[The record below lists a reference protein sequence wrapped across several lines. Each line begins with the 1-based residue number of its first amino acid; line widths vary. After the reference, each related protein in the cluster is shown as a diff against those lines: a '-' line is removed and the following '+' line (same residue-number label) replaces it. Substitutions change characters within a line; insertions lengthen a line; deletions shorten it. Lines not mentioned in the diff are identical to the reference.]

1 MKKIDLKNKNFTM
14 KIIAAFFAFIMWT
27 YVMSEVN
34 PRIVKQI
41 PNVKVEILN
50 EESLERNNLTLMD
63 ISDDTIT
70 VEVRGR
76 RNDVINIKPSDITA
90 KIDLKGYRA
99 GINKV
104 PIKISDLYNA
114 EIVDSSPE
122 LLTVNIDKL
131 IEKQMPISVELIGE
145 PIDGYAAGEID
156 VNPSE
161 VLVKGPRSIVN
172 NVDKVR
178 ANVNIDGIQNDIKTT
193 VPMKLLN
200 GDGEEISR
208 LEKDPNTVNVEVS
221 ILKLKEVNVEPVIKG
236 NPLVNHE
243 ITNIEIEPKKVTI
256 KGRED
261 VLEGVETIKTK
272 PIDISYES
280 DDLDKQVELDL
291 PEGIYLVGDKELK
304 INVKI
309 SKNEKNKLE
318 FEKSDIK
325 AKNMDEGLKFKLAE
339 SEDDKGISISITALE
354 DIMKDLG
361 KNDFELF
368 IDLKDISEGEHT
380 VDIEVKTP
388 EGVILESI
396 DPKSLKIVV
405 EVKDESEVEGEG
417 EGSEDNNTQ
426 DENTEQ

>member
-14 KIIAAFFAFIMWT
+14 KIVAAFFAFIMWT

-34 PRIVKQI
+34 PRIVKPI
-41 PNVKVEILN
+41 SNVKVEILN
-50 EESLERNNLTLMD
+50 EESLEENNLTLMD

-90 KIDLKGYRA
+90 TIDLKGYRA

-104 PIKISDLYNA
+104 PIKIPDLYNA

-131 IEKQMPISVELIGE
+131 IEKQMPISVELIGD

-156 VNPSE
+156 INPSE

-178 ANVNIDGIQNDIKTT
+178 ANVNIDGIQNDIKRT

-200 GDGEEISR
+200 SDGDEISR

-221 ILKLKEVNVEPVIKG
+221 ILKLKEVSVEPVIKG
-236 NPLVNHE
+236 NPLVDHE
-243 ITNIEIEPKKVTI
+243 ITDVEIEPKKVTI

-309 SKNEKNKLE
+309 SENEKNTFE
-318 FEKSDIK
+318 FDKNDIK
-325 AKNMDEGLKFKLAE
+325 AKNIDEGLKFKLAE
-339 SEDDKGISISITALE
+339 SEDDTNVSISITALE
-354 DIMKDLG
+354 DIMKDLD

-380 VDIEVKTP
+380 VDIEVNTP

-396 DPKSLKIVV
+396 DPKTLKIVV
-405 EVKDESEVEGEG
+405 EVKDESEDED
-417 EGSEDNNTQ
+417 EGSEDNNIQ
-426 DENTEQ
+426 DENTE

>member
-34 PRIVKQI
+34 PRIVKPI
-41 PNVKVEILN
+41 SNVKVEILN
-50 EESLERNNLTLMD
+50 EESLEENNLTLMD

-90 KIDLKGYRA
+90 TIDLKGYRS

-104 PIKISDLYNA
+104 PIKIPDLYNA

-131 IEKQMPISVELIGE
+131 IEKQMPISVELIGDPVE
-145 PIDGYAAGEID
+145 GYAAGEID

-178 ANVNIDGIQNDIKTT
+178 ANVNVDGIQNDIKTT

-200 GDGEEISR
+200 SDGDEISR

-221 ILKLKEVNVEPVIKG
+221 ILKLKEVSVEPVIKG

-261 VLEGVETIKTK
+261 VLKDIETIKTK

-309 SKNEKNKLE
+309 SKNEKNTFE
-318 FEKSDIK
+318 FDKNDIK
-325 AKNMDEGLKFKLAE
+325 AKNIDERLKFKLAE
-339 SEDDKGISISITALE
+339 SEDDTNVSISITALE
-354 DIMKDLG
+354 DIMKDLD

-380 VDIEVKTP
+380 VDIEFNTP

-396 DPKSLKIVV
+396 DPKTLKIVV
-405 EVKDESEVEGEG
+405 EVKDESEGED

-426 DENTEQ
+426 DENTE